1 MNYLMLETKL
11 RSHVR
16 KRRIIETIICVVFF
30 IIAVSFTIAY
40 EQSKV
45 IEEVDYFFGKTQSI
59 SYNQDLLWGMLIG
72 WVPFIPLFIFLIGD
86 FVCTKIVTVEVK
98 ENYVT
103 FYRGLLHTQL
113 YINGEYKDGI
123 TYGYYLEGALPDGTK
138 VNVALGKWSAHL
150 TFSNGYPA
158 IDV

>member
-1 MNYLMLETKL
+1 MNHLILEAKL
-11 RSHVR
+11 RNHVR

-30 IIAVSFTIAY
+30 MIAVFFTIAY

-45 IEEVDYFFGKTQSI
+45 IEEVDYFFGKHQSV
-59 SYNQDLLWGMLIG
+59 SYNKNLLWGIFVG
-72 WVPFIPLFIFLIGD
+72 WVPFIPLFILLIVD
-86 FVCTKIVTVEVK
+86 FVFTKIVTVEVR

-113 YINGEYKDGI
+113 YVNGEYKDGI
-123 TYGYYLEGALPDGTK
+123 SFGYYLESSLPDGTK
-138 VNVALGKWSAHL
+138 VNVALGKWSAHI
-150 TFSNGYPA
+150 TFSNGYPP